1 MQMLRVMTSQITVTQ
16 ILCYK
21 YFPANLFHA
30 LSTSLELVLV
40 MLIEHLDKL
49 LIGMLYWEK
58 LTGVG

>member
-1 MQMLRVMTSQITVTQ
+1 MISQITVTQ

>member
-1 MQMLRVMTSQITVTQ
+1 MISQITVTQ

-30 LSTSLELVLV
+30 LPTSLELVLV

-49 LIGMLYWEK
+49 VGMLYWEK